1 MIADEYLGLLALEKE
16 TDAENACELLTLLLS
31 AREGLMQTLTDT
43 RAKGNQYMCLRI
55 QSIYRQVLVDLLA
68 YADACVQ
75 RGEPFHADMEHLE
88 NITGNALRALR

>member
-1 MIADEYLGLLALEKE
+1 MSKLLEYYEYLHANPELSRQEFQ
-16 TDAENACELLTLLLS
+16 TAEF
-31 AREGLMQTLTDT
+31 LMQTLTDT